1 MSVAKVVEICAA
13 SPVSIED
20 AVAKGVARASET
32 LEKVEGAWV
41 QDIKVEVD
49 NGKIVEWRINL
60 KVTFVLN

>member
-13 SPVSIED
+13 SPTSIED
-20 AVAKGVARASET
+20 AVSRGIARASDT
-32 LEKVEGAWV
+32 LERVEGAWV

-49 NGKIVEWRINL
+49 DGKIKEWRVSL

>member
-1 MSVAKVVEICAA
+1 MSVAKIVEISTA
-13 SPVSIED
+13 SPLGVED

-32 LEKVEGAWV
+32 LERVEGAWV

-49 NGKIVEWRINL
+49 DGKIVEWRVNL